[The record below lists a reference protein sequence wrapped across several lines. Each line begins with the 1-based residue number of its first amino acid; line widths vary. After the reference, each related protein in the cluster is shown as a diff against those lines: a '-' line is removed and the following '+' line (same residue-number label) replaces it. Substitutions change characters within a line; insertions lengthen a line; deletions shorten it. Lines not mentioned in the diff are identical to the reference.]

1 MRVDTHL
8 SQIKINKIEQELA
21 NKGKLGAVSG
31 FKVKFC
37 SKMKILSLR
46 QKLVTLLKNM
56 DAEAT
61 KQKKKTLFPD
71 TDVTDKTN
79 AMYLVNN

>member
-1 MRVDTHL
+1 M
-8 SQIKINKIEQELA
+8 
-21 NKGKLGAVSG
+21 
-31 FKVKFC
+31 
-37 SKMKILSLR
+37 
-46 QKLVTLLKNM
+46 TLLKNM

-79 AMYLVNN
+79 AMYLVNS